1 MLTLSEFSKEEQH
14 TLRLQLVIVVATKIT
29 HRNQNQIQLM
39 KLAVFQ
45 QLSKTIKVVVKREK
59 DQRVE
64 KINRSKRKIQ
74 TSLYTMT
81 ILTKIKP
88 SNLHRF
94 T

>member
-29 HRNQNQIQLM
+29 HRNQNQIQLT
-39 KLAVFQ
+39 KLTVFQ

>member
-14 TLRLQLVIVVATKIT
+14 MLRLQLVIVVATKIT